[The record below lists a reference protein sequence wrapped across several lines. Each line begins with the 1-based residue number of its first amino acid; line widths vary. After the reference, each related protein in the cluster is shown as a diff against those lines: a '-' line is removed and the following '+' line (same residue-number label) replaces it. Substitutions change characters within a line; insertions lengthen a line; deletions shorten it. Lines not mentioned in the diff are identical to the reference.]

1 MTYNTIMIIAI
12 LVIAVIAVV
21 LYLRRA
27 QTAEIDEDY
36 EDPFTVEY
44 LTEYVDTVFGV
55 TKRKSLKEM
64 NLSRAEYEKERRKK
78 KDLRDAEKQA
88 SFGDVQAKRYLKSLI
103 LSIICD
109 IKRENAITPET
120 IDKVIPFND
129 PEELTSQDKFEILL
143 LIYMHLTKKGSK
155 KKLGADAMTELFK
168 RYDFLSPKE
177 GTDSYIVTDE
187 DIDDAYADTMEMLGR
202 DLTYDEKKEVLAQ
215 RIFEMRE
222 GFGVVD
228 MLLDQ
233 SIDEVQGGVS
243 GVPTGSYKLKNL
255 GDIMKTAKYSFES
268 IWVVIRGVNVHLD
281 FMSFG
286 SQDELV
292 RVVNNIYRYNAPNV
306 LSRNKGKVV
315 ATMMDGSRIVAVRPE
330 FCESYAFLARKFD
343 STPSIAP
350 EDLWKEPGSDK
361 LIKMLRW
368 LVRSEQTIAITGD
381 QGTGKTTAL
390 KSMIRFI
397 PEEYSLRIQELT
409 PELNIR
415 YAYPDRN
422 VLSFRETDTISSQE
436 GLDLQKKTSGTC
448 NIIGEVADA
457 QAASWVIQTHGVASR
472 FTIFTNH
479 SNTPYDLITSF
490 RNALMQVNNYRNER
504 SADLMVANAINFDV
518 HLERINGVR
527 RVARIT
533 EIIPDASSDYP
544 NNRDEYK
551 RLKGASTE
559 QMGRA
564 TMENA
569 AEFFRRETD
578 RISFKSRDILVFDH
592 EKEEYVLLGLPSEE
606 KQEVMYSKMSEE
618 TKRMLAPDIQS
629 LVAEVTDNQA
639 TLAG

>member
-1 MTYNTIMIIAI
+1 MSHNTIMIIVI
-12 LVIAVIAVV
+12 LVVAGAAIF
-21 LYLRRA
+21 LFLKR
-27 QTAEIDEDY
+27 QTTAEIDEEY
-36 EDPFTVEY
+36 EDPYTIEY
-44 LTEYVDTVFGV
+44 LTEYVDYIFGV

-78 KDLRDAEKQA
+78 KELRDAEKQA
-88 SFGDVQAKRYLKSLI
+88 AFGDTQAKRYLKALITSLI
-103 LSIICD
+103 CD
-109 IKRENAITPET
+109 QRREHTITEEN
-120 IDKVIPFND
+120 IDKVIAFND
-129 PEELTSQDKFEILL
+129 PEALTGQDKFEIMLYL
-143 LIYMHLTKKGSK
+143 YMNLVPKGSRK
-155 KKLGADAMTELFK
+155 RLGSAAMGKMFQD
-168 RYDFLSPKE
+168 YGFLKAKAGS
-177 GTDSYIVTDE
+177 DSYVVTKE
-187 DIDDAYADTMEMLGR
+187 DIDSAYENFMGHLDAMGKSLS
-202 DLTYDEKKEVLAQ
+202 YDDKKAIVAQ

-243 GVPTGSYKLKNL
+243 GIPTGSYKLKNL
-255 GDIMKTAKYSFES
+255 NDIMKTAKYSFES
-268 IWVVIRGVNVHLD
+268 IWVVIKGINVHLD

-292 RVVNNIYRYNAPNV
+292 RVVNNIYRYNAPSV

-350 EDLWKEPGSDK
+350 ENLWTDNGSEL
-361 LIKMLRW
+361 LIKVLKW
-368 LVRSEQTIAITGD
+368 LVRSEQTLAITGD

-390 KSMIRFI
+390 KSLIRFI

-422 VLSFRETDTISSQE
+422 VLSFRETETISSQE

-479 SNTPYDLITSF
+479 SNTVYDLITSF

-518 HLERINGVR
+518 HLERVNGVR
-527 RVARIT
+527 RVSRIT
-533 EIIPDASSDYP
+533 EIIADESSDYP
-544 NNRDEYK
+544 NNREDYQKLRRESGK
-551 RLKGASTE
+551 EAIEK
-559 QMGRA
+559 A
-564 TMENA
+564 TLENA
-569 AEFFRRETD
+569 AEYFRRETD
-578 RISFKSRDILVFDH
+578 RVSFKARDILIFDH
-592 EKEEYVLLGLPSEE
+592 EANCYKLLALPSEE
-606 KQEVMYSKMSEE
+606 KQRVMENKMSEE
-618 TKRMLAPDIQS
+618 TKKMLAPDIELLKTVVS
-629 LVAEVTDNQA
+629 A
-639 TLAG
+639 

>member
-1 MTYNTIMIIAI
+1 MSYNTIMIIVI
-12 LVIAVIAVV
+12 LVVAAAAIF
-21 LYLRRA
+21 LFLKR
-27 QTAEIDEDY
+27 QTTAEIDEEY
-36 EDPFTVEY
+36 EDPYTIEY
-44 LTEYVDTVFGV
+44 LTEYVDYIFGV

-78 KDLRDAEKQA
+78 KELRDAEKQA
-88 SFGDVQAKRYLKSLI
+88 AFGDTQAKRYLKALITSLI
-103 LSIICD
+103 CD
-109 IKRENAITPET
+109 QRREHTITEKN
-120 IDKVIPFND
+120 IDKVIAFND
-129 PEELTSQDKFEILL
+129 PEALTGQDKFEIMLYL
-143 LIYMHLTKKGSK
+143 YMNLVPKGSRK
-155 KKLGADAMTELFK
+155 RLGSAAMGKMFQD
-168 RYDFLSPKE
+168 YGFLKAKVGS
-177 GTDSYIVTDE
+177 DSYVVTKE
-187 DIDDAYADTMEMLGR
+187 DIDSAYENFMGHLDAMGKSLS
-202 DLTYDEKKEVLAQ
+202 YDDKKAIVAQ

-243 GVPTGSYKLKNL
+243 GIPTGSYKLKNL
-255 GDIMKTAKYSFES
+255 SDIMKTAKYSFES
-268 IWVVIRGVNVHLD
+268 IWVVIKGINVHLD

-292 RVVNNIYRYNAPNV
+292 RVVNNIYRYNAPSV

-350 EDLWKEPGSDK
+350 ENLWTDNGSEL
-361 LIKMLRW
+361 LIKVLKW
-368 LVRSEQTIAITGD
+368 LVRSEQTLAITGD

-390 KSMIRFI
+390 KSLIRFI

-422 VLSFRETDTISSQE
+422 VLSFRETETISSQE

-479 SNTPYDLITSF
+479 SNTVYDLITSF

-518 HLERINGVR
+518 HLERVNGVR
-527 RVARIT
+527 RVSRIT
-533 EIIPDASSDYP
+533 EIIADESSDYP
-544 NNRDEYK
+544 NNREDYQKLRRESGK
-551 RLKGASTE
+551 EAIEK
-559 QMGRA
+559 A
-564 TMENA
+564 TLENA
-569 AEFFRRETD
+569 AEYFRRETD
-578 RISFKSRDILVFDH
+578 RVSFKARDILIFDH
-592 EKEEYVLLGLPSEE
+592 EANCYKLLALPSEE
-606 KQEVMYSKMSEE
+606 KQRVMENKMSEE
-618 TKRMLAPDIQS
+618 TKKMLSPDIEFLKTVVS
-629 LVAEVTDNQA
+629 A
-639 TLAG
+639 

>member
-1 MTYNTIMIIAI
+1 MSYNTIMIIVI
-12 LVIAVIAVV
+12 LVVAAVG
-21 LYLRRA
+21 LYLFLRR
-27 QTAEIDEDY
+27 QTIAEIDEEY
-36 EDPFTVEY
+36 EDPYTIEY
-44 LTEYVDTVFGV
+44 LTEYVDYIFGV

-78 KDLRDAEKQA
+78 KELRDAEKQA
-88 SFGDVQAKRYLKSLI
+88 AFGDMQAKRYLKALITSLI
-103 LSIICD
+103 CD
-109 IKRENAITPET
+109 QRRDHAISENN

-129 PEELTSQDKFEILL
+129 PDLLTGQDKFEIMLYT
-143 LIYMHLTKKGSK
+143 YMNFVRKGTKKR
-155 KKLGADAMTELFK
+155 LGADAMVRMFQHYGWLK
-168 RYDFLSPKE
+168 AKE
-177 GTDSYIVTDE
+177 GSDSYIVTKL
-187 DIDDAYADTMEMLGR
+187 DIDLAYD
-202 DLTYDEKKEVLAQ
+202 DLMSFRENRGMYLSYDDKKAILAQ

-243 GVPTGSYKLKNL
+243 GIPTGSYKLKNL
-255 GDIMKTAKYSFES
+255 NDIMKTAKYSYES
-268 IWVVIRGVNVHLD
+268 IWVVIKGINVHLD

-292 RVVNNIYRYNAPNV
+292 RVVNNIYRYNAPSV

-350 EDLWKEPGSDK
+350 EKLWTDNGAEL
-361 LIKMLRW
+361 LIKILKW
-368 LVRSEQTIAITGD
+368 LVRSEQTLAITGD

-390 KSMIRFI
+390 KSLIRFI

-422 VLSFRETDTISSQE
+422 VLSFRETETISSQE

-479 SNTPYDLITSF
+479 SNTVYDLITSF

-504 SADLMVANAINFDV
+504 SADLMVANAINFDI
-518 HLERINGVR
+518 HLEKINGVR
-527 RVARIT
+527 RVSRIT
-533 EIIPDASSDYP
+533 EIIPDESSEYP
-544 NNRDEYK
+544 NNREDYK
-551 RLKGASTE
+551 MLRQESGTAALEK
-559 QMGRA
+559 A
-564 TMENA
+564 TLENA
-569 AEFFRRETD
+569 AEYFRRETD
-578 RISFKSRDILVFDH
+578 RVSFKTRDILIFDH
-592 EKEEYVLLGLPSEE
+592 EADCYKLLALPTEE
-606 KQEVMYSKMSEE
+606 KQNVMEKKMSEE
-618 TKRMLAPDIQS
+618 TKKILSDDIQFLKS
-629 LVAEVTDNQA
+629 VVGA
-639 TLAG
+639 